1 MVEIIEVPHSFE
13 QLRTTTAGHVL
24 RPLINSLSETC
35 HHPEIVKALL
45 YVAIFCL
52 FFYVKIFNNVQ
63 SILKSHFDSASIKH
77 DDRGVNETRGY
88 ACEFVAWRFLA
99 HLSEH
104 ELIEYL
110 LHELPATNSTPTE
123 PSDVEAVQTTRGP
136 AQAGQRDARPDENT
150 ALLWNR
156 RQPTT
161 KHPILE
167 TANLHIIPPG
177 SSDRTSYLPD
187 EDLSSSFIGS
197 NSLEIAA
204 VANAKSFLS
213 QRVVQKIVN
222 GIWSGDI
229 VFWESL
235 GVHSKK
241 RAQIYN
247 KRCVAQL

>member
-1 MVEIIEVPHSFE
+1 M
-13 QLRTTTAGHVL
+13 
-24 RPLINSLSETC
+24 
-35 HHPEIVKALL
+35 
-45 YVAIFCL
+45 
-52 FFYVKIFNNVQ
+52 
-63 SILKSHFDSASIKH
+63 KSHFASASIRH

-110 LHELPATNSTPTE
+110 LHELPASSSSPTE
-123 PSDVEAVQTTRGP
+123 PSDVEAFQTIRGP
-136 AQAGQRDARPDENT
+136 AQASQRDGRPDEHT

-156 RQPTT
+156 RQPPT
-161 KHPILE
+161 KHLNLE
-167 TANLHIIPPG
+167 TANLHITPPG

-197 NSLEIAA
+197 NALEIAA

-247 KRCVAQL
+247 KRYVSPPVVLLYQSPSAFCASGATPKLSSHSPCPGF